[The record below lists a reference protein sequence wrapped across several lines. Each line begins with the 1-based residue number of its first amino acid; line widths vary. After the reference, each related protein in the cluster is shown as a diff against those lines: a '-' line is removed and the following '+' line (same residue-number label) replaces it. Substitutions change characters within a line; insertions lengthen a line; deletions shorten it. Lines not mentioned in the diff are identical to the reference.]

1 MRVNGIPPSSAPG
14 SDPRSARA
22 GRHGP
27 WMLIGALALFAAL
40 VLASLPR
47 SARGNLPAQAQ
58 LKKVIVLGIDGVDPN
73 LLEEW
78 MHAGRLPN
86 LQRLRKG
93 GTYMPLGTS
102 MPPQS
107 PVAWSNFITG
117 KNSGG
122 HGIFDFIHRDPQTYF
137 PYSSMS
143 EVLPAEDQIS
153 FLGLKLPNIIR
164 LPGSDYM
171 IPLAGGTTENLR
183 KGTPFWSYLG
193 QQNIPAVIHRVP
205 VNFPPVGDGAITLS
219 GMGTPD
225 IQGSSGTYAY
235 YTDAP
240 PPNYESATGGKIFI
254 TDVINGVAKG
264 KLYGPPNDF
273 IDYDNIQAKTGRSVP
288 YQERKASIPFTV
300 YVDED
305 NPVARLEIDGQEV
318 FLKEGEFSHWIEV
331 TFSLLPTPGFIRW
344 LWHDLVSVKGLVRCY
359 LKSTHP
365 DFGLYI
371 SPVQISPLHPA
382 LPISTPPE
390 YASELAEAIGCYYTQ
405 GMPEDTKALE
415 MDVFANADFMK
426 QAAIIADEEI
436 RMAHYELD
444 RFEEGFIFLY
454 FSVIDQ
460 VGHVMWRTMEGQE
473 EHPAYVA
480 ELDDPFKD
488 VYVELYEHLDRVVGT
503 ALDYVDAETCF
514 IVMSDH
520 GFSSWTRSFD
530 LNRWLFD
537 NGYLSVKPGVAPSS
551 VQYLQGVDWQNTT
564 AYGLGINGLYIN
576 QLGREKHGV
585 VPPGPAK
592 QRLLHEI
599 AEKLEAVVDPVTGR
613 QPITKVFTR
622 DEIYSGEYVD
632 IGPDAQIG
640 YDVGYRAS
648 DECAVGEI
656 TDTVLS
662 NNTRR
667 WSGDHCQ
674 DYRKV
679 PGILL
684 TNRPVKL
691 SDPSL
696 IDLAP
701 SILTLLGIDPPSDME
716 GRPIF

>member
-1 MRVNGIPPSSAPG
+1 MTGNDTKRETKGMGLSRGRLGRGWLAIPLLFL
-14 SDPRSARA
+14 A
-22 GRHGP
+22 GL
-27 WMLIGALALFAAL
+27 MVATALHPAA
-40 VLASLPR
+40 
-47 SARGNLPAQAQ
+47 GNLPEKAR
-58 LKKVIVLGIDGVDPN
+58 LKKVIVLGVDGVDPG
-73 LLEEW
+73 LLDEW

-86 LQRLRKG
+86 LQRLRDG

-117 KNSGG
+117 MNSGG
-122 HGIFDFIHRDPQTYF
+122 HGIFDFIHRDPKTYF

-143 EVLPAEDQIS
+143 EVLPAEDHIS
-153 FLGLKLPNIIR
+153 FLGLRLPNLIR
-164 LPGSDYM
+164 LPFSDY
-171 IPLAGGTTENLR
+171 ILPLAGGTTENLR
-183 KGTPFWSYLG
+183 KGTAFWSYLG
-193 QQNIPAVIHRVP
+193 RQDIPCVIHRVP

-225 IQGSSGTYAY
+225 IQGTNGTYAY

-240 PPNYESATGGKIFI
+240 PPDYESATGGKIFI

-273 IDYDNIQAKTGRSVP
+273 IDYDRIQRKTGRSVP

-300 YVDED
+300 YVDAD

-318 FLKEGEFSHWIEV
+318 FLQEGEFSPWMEV
-331 TFSLLPTPGFIRW
+331 NFSLLPTPGFIRW
-344 LWHDLVSVKGLVRCY
+344 LWHDVISVKGSVRFY

-371 SPVQISPLHPA
+371 TPVQISPLHPA

-390 YASELAEAIGCYYTQ
+390 YASELAEAIGAYYTQ

-415 MDVFANADFMK
+415 KDVFGNADFMK
-426 QAAIIADEEI
+426 QAAIIADEET
-436 RMAHYELD
+436 RMAQYELD

-473 EHPAYVA
+473 NHPAYVA
-480 ELDDPFKD
+480 DLDDPFKE

-503 ALDYVDAETCF
+503 ALEYVDDETCF
-514 IVMSDH
+514 VVMSDH
-520 GFSSWTRSFD
+520 GFSSWKRAFD
-530 LNRWLFD
+530 LNRWLYD
-537 NGYLSVKPGVAPSS
+537 NGYLQLKPGIAPTS

-564 AYGLGINGLYIN
+564 AYALGINGLYIN
-576 QLGREKHGV
+576 QLGREKYGV

-592 QRLLHEI
+592 ERLMREI
-599 AEKLEAVVDPVTGR
+599 SEKLEAVVDPVTGSR
-613 QPITKVFTR
+613 PVQKVYTR

-640 YDVGYRAS
+640 YDIGYRAS

-691 SDPSL
+691 SNPTL

-701 SILTLLGIDPPSDME
+701 SILTLLGVDPPAEME
-716 GRPIF
+716 GRPMF